1 MSNQVNFRDTKQIV
15 LKKHVKQKRGP
26 ERTVSK
32 SITDDF
38 DPETAAI
45 PKTTTHSLST
55 AMRNARNVKGITQSK
70 LDQALNL
77 PKNTVQNYESGKAVY
92 NPAHINKIARYLG
105 VVLPRP
111 KKTKA
116 KSK

>member
-1 MSNQVNFRDTKQIV
+1 MSNIVNFQDTESVV
-15 LKKHVKQKRGP
+15 LKKFVKTKRGP

-32 SITDDF
+32 AMTDDF

-45 PKTTTHSLST
+45 PKTTTYSLST
-55 AMRNARNVKGITQSK
+55 SIRNARNAKGITQSK

-92 NPAHINKIARYLG
+92 KPAEINKIALYLG

-111 KKTKA
+111 KKTK
-116 KSK
+116 

>member
-1 MSNQVNFRDTKQIV
+1 MSNKVNFQDTEHVV
-15 LKKHVKQKRGP
+15 LKKYVKPKRGP

-32 SITDDF
+32 SMTDDF

-45 PKTTTHSLST
+45 PKTTTYTLST
-55 AMRNARNVKGITQSK
+55 AMKNARNAKGITQSK

-92 NPAHINKIARYLG
+92 NPEHVNKIARYLG
-105 VVLPRP
+105 TTIPRP
-111 KKTKA
+111 KTK
-116 KSK
+116 